1 MAEGPAQTVPTGAG
15 CGPKSSGAD
24 TRCASGPSGRPLAAR
39 KALWRFCRGRTAAMR
54 NAREDRPQSKN
65 DTVPGGIAARLNKP
79 KAYRGAEAA
88 KAVWLALPDTRLLM
102 TERPSSG
109 AAGGGR
115 MPALRIW
122 LKARKNLGTPRTVY
136 VPCTFGAG
144 VPESA
149 EFCDGPG
156 PGMAL
161 EQNSFLPPTTTGRGT
176 GMTVIRRDHGELNIT
191 TNCITRSGQDV
202 TSKNYPTKPHKA
214 DSKNSLRC
222 EELYNYAL
230 CYVPDS
236 WHRRWFEAPTQPGR
250 SPSPG
255 GPRGTKWRSQPR
267 PVRLRP
273 EPSLL
278 CADGRGRACGRGAVR
293 REDPAPD
300 SSAKM
305 A

>member
-1 MAEGPAQTVPTGAG
+1 
-15 CGPKSSGAD
+15 
-24 TRCASGPSGRPLAAR
+24 
-39 KALWRFCRGRTAAMR
+39 MR

-122 LKARKNLGTPRTVY
+122 LKARENPGTPRTAY

-161 EQNSFLPPTTTGRGT
+161 EQNSFLPPTTTGRGKR
-176 GMTVIRRDHGELNIT
+176 MMVIRRDYGELNIT

-202 TSKNYPTKPHKA
+202 ATKNCHTKPYKA
-214 DSKNSLRC
+214 DSEGC
-222 EELYNYAL
+222 
-230 CYVPDS
+230 C
-236 WHRRWFEAPTQPGR
+236 
-250 SPSPG
+250 
-255 GPRGTKWRSQPR
+255 
-267 PVRLRP
+267 
-273 EPSLL
+273 
-278 CADGRGRACGRGAVR
+278 
-293 REDPAPD
+293 
-300 SSAKM
+300 
-305 A
+305 

>member
-1 MAEGPAQTVPTGAG
+1 MAEGPAQTLPHRR
-15 CGPKSSGAD
+15 S
-24 TRCASGPSGRPLAAR
+24 
-39 KALWRFCRGRTAAMR
+39 LWRFGHRTNRQCLRQRPERPPPGRPTHGGR
-54 NAREDRPQSKN
+54 DSSRLRC
-65 DTVPGGIAARLNKP
+65 GGIASRLNKP

-122 LKARKNLGTPRTVY
+122 LKARENPGTPRTAY

-176 GMTVIRRDHGELNIT
+176 WMTVIRRDHGELNIT

-236 WHRRWFEAPTQPGR
+236 WH
-250 SPSPG
+250 
-255 GPRGTKWRSQPR
+255 
-267 PVRLRP
+267 
-273 EPSLL
+273 
-278 CADGRGRACGRGAVR
+278 
-293 REDPAPD
+293 
-300 SSAKM
+300 
-305 A
+305 